1 MLGGGGMATVQ
12 APFSNTRCRQ
22 MVSKILIFW
31 KWVLPWLCLISAFQT
46 PTSYKW
52 NDTGPF
58 AFYAVNRVLRFG
70 FWQSEFGFQIV
81 KVPVFR
87 HNNLLQNPTY
97 FTLLEVIYLLSKV
110 QIKYQGA
117 SIIVLAVEV
126 LDQSLCVAGRPY
138 TKWALSSLSFQNSMK
153 YGMKEEQLIS
163 YTAWHTA
170 CVDFF
175 TNVLTIDE
183 RQLFQ
188 CENCEPRPSV
198 LVFDGIAMGIMKSEL
213 NRCKSVMEKDLGY
226 KSNVVIAGSNFEER
240 MFIKLAKNRKLLR
253 ESAKKGIWPSTKESN
268 AGSSE
273 SELEFEPGQKEN
285 ENTPMKEWTSF
296 WNSLKNLIGPKVPTK
311 VFCSWWKI
319 CLPAQVQ
326 LDWCR
331 NLTLCLLKR
340 SFSSWK
346 ATCLTILFL
355 ELRTQICTWK

>member
-1 MLGGGGMATVQ
+1 M
-12 APFSNTRCRQ
+12 
-22 MVSKILIFW
+22 
-31 KWVLPWLCLISAFQT
+31 
-46 PTSYKW
+46 
-52 NDTGPF
+52 
-58 AFYAVNRVLRFG
+58 
-70 FWQSEFGFQIV
+70 
-81 KVPVFR
+81 
-87 HNNLLQNPTY
+87 
-97 FTLLEVIYLLSKV
+97 
-110 QIKYQGA
+110 
-117 SIIVLAVEV
+117 LAVDV
-126 LDQSLCVAGRPY
+126 LDQSLCVAARPY
-138 TKWALSSLSFQNSMK
+138 TKLALSSLSFQNSMK

-188 CENCEPRPSV
+188 CKNCGPRPSV

-296 WNSLKNLIGPKVPTK
+296 
-311 VFCSWWKI
+311 
-319 CLPAQVQ
+319 
-326 LDWCR
+326 
-331 NLTLCLLKR
+331 
-340 SFSSWK
+340 
-346 ATCLTILFL
+346 
-355 ELRTQICTWK
+355 

>member
-1 MLGGGGMATVQ
+1 MPSTECSDLDSGNPNLV
-12 APFSNTRCRQ
+12 FKL
-22 MVSKILIFW
+22 SKSQYSDTTTYCKIQLIA
-31 KWVLPWLCLISAFQT
+31 KS
-46 PTSYKW
+46 
-52 NDTGPF
+52 
-58 AFYAVNRVLRFG
+58 
-70 FWQSEFGFQIV
+70 
-81 KVPVFR
+81 
-87 HNNLLQNPTY
+87 NLLH
-97 FTLLEVIYLLSKV
+97 LEVIYLLSKV
-110 QIKYQGA
+110 QIKYQDA
-117 SIIVLAVEV
+117 SIIVLAVDV
-126 LDQSLCVAGRPY
+126 LDQSLCVAERPY
-138 TKWALSSLSFQNSMK
+138 TKLALSSLSFQNSMK

-188 CENCEPRPSV
+188 CKKCGPRPSV

-296 WNSLKNLIGPKVPTK
+296 
-311 VFCSWWKI
+311 
-319 CLPAQVQ
+319 
-326 LDWCR
+326 
-331 NLTLCLLKR
+331 
-340 SFSSWK
+340 
-346 ATCLTILFL
+346 
-355 ELRTQICTWK
+355 

>member
-1 MLGGGGMATVQ
+1 MSFCLLCRQLSAQIWILVIRIW
-12 APFSNTRCRQ
+12 FSNCQ
-22 MVSKILIFW
+22 SPSI
-31 KWVLPWLCLISAFQT
+31 QT
-46 PTSYKW
+46 
-52 NDTGPF
+52 
-58 AFYAVNRVLRFG
+58 
-70 FWQSEFGFQIV
+70 QQIIG
-81 KVPVFR
+81 R
-87 HNNLLQNPTY
+87 SNLLQNPTY

-110 QIKYQGA
+110 QIKYQDA
-117 SIIVLAVEV
+117 SIIVLAGDV
-126 LDQSLCVAGRPY
+126 LDQSLCVAERPY

-188 CENCEPRPSV
+188 CKNCGPRPSV

-273 SELEFEPGQKEN
+273 SELEFEPGQKR
-285 ENTPMKEWTSF
+285 KRD
-296 WNSLKNLIGPKVPTK
+296 NSDEGMDIFLKFTQK
-311 VFCSWWKI
+311 
-319 CLPAQVQ
+319 
-326 LDWCR
+326 LD
-331 NLTLCLLKR
+331 
-340 SFSSWK
+340 S
-346 ATCLTILFL
+346 
-355 ELRTQICTWK
+355 

>member
-1 MLGGGGMATVQ
+1 MPSTECSDLDSGNPNLVFKLSKSQYSDTTTYCKIQLIAK
-12 APFSNTRCRQ
+12 SNLLHLTR
-22 MVSKILIFW
+22 
-31 KWVLPWLCLISAFQT
+31 
-46 PTSYKW
+46 SYL
-52 NDTGPF
+52 F
-58 AFYAVNRVLRFG
+58 
-70 FWQSEFGFQIV
+70 IV
-81 KVPVFR
+81 KV
-87 HNNLLQNPTY
+87 
-97 FTLLEVIYLLSKV
+97 KV
-110 QIKYQGA
+110 QIKYQDA
-117 SIIVLAVEV
+117 SIIVLAVDV
-126 LDQSLCVAGRPY
+126 LDQSLCVAERPY

-188 CENCEPRPSV
+188 CKNCGPRPSV

-296 WNSLKNLIGPKVPTK
+296 
-311 VFCSWWKI
+311 
-319 CLPAQVQ
+319 
-326 LDWCR
+326 
-331 NLTLCLLKR
+331 
-340 SFSSWK
+340 
-346 ATCLTILFL
+346 
-355 ELRTQICTWK
+355 

>member
-1 MLGGGGMATVQ
+1 MSFCLLCRQQSAQ
-12 APFSNTRCRQ
+12 IWILAIRIWFSNCQSPSIQTQ
-22 MVSKILIFW
+22 QLIA
-31 KWVLPWLCLISAFQT
+31 KS
-46 PTSYKW
+46 
-52 NDTGPF
+52 
-58 AFYAVNRVLRFG
+58 
-70 FWQSEFGFQIV
+70 
-81 KVPVFR
+81 
-87 HNNLLQNPTY
+87 NLLQNPTY

-110 QIKYQGA
+110 QIKYQDA
-117 SIIVLAVEV
+117 SIIVLAVDV
-126 LDQSLCVAGRPY
+126 LDQSLCVAERPY
-138 TKWALSSLSFQNSMK
+138 TKWALSSFQNSMK

-188 CENCEPRPSV
+188 CKKCGPRPSV

-273 SELEFEPGQKEN
+273 SELEFEPGQKRKREN
-285 ENTPMKEWTSF
+285 SDEGMDIF
-296 WNSLKNLIGPKVPTK
+296 LKFTKKLDPKVPTK
-311 VFCSWWKI
+311 VFCS
-319 CLPAQVQ
+319 
-326 LDWCR
+326 
-331 NLTLCLLKR
+331 
-340 SFSSWK
+340 
-346 ATCLTILFL
+346 
-355 ELRTQICTWK
+355 

>member
-1 MLGGGGMATVQ
+1 MSFCLLCRQQSAQ
-12 APFSNTRCRQ
+12 IWILAIRIWFSNCQSPSIQTQ
-22 MVSKILIFW
+22 QLIA
-31 KWVLPWLCLISAFQT
+31 KS
-46 PTSYKW
+46 
-52 NDTGPF
+52 
-58 AFYAVNRVLRFG
+58 
-70 FWQSEFGFQIV
+70 
-81 KVPVFR
+81 
-87 HNNLLQNPTY
+87 NLLQNPTY
-97 FTLLEVIYLLSKV
+97 FTLLVVIYLLSKV
-110 QIKYQGA
+110 KIKYQDA
-117 SIIVLAVEV
+117 SIIVLAVDV
-126 LDQSLCVAGRPY
+126 LDQSLCVAERPY
-138 TKWALSSLSFQNSMK
+138 TKLALSSLSFQNSMK

-188 CENCEPRPSV
+188 CKNCGPRPSV

-285 ENTPMKEWTSF
+285 ENTPMKEWASF
-296 WNSLKNLIGPKVPTK
+296 
-311 VFCSWWKI
+311 
-319 CLPAQVQ
+319 
-326 LDWCR
+326 
-331 NLTLCLLKR
+331 
-340 SFSSWK
+340 
-346 ATCLTILFL
+346 
-355 ELRTQICTWK
+355 

>member
-1 MLGGGGMATVQ
+1 MSFCLLCRQQSAQ
-12 APFSNTRCRQ
+12 IWILAIRIWFSNCQSPSIQTQ
-22 MVSKILIFW
+22 QLIA
-31 KWVLPWLCLISAFQT
+31 KS
-46 PTSYKW
+46 
-52 NDTGPF
+52 
-58 AFYAVNRVLRFG
+58 
-70 FWQSEFGFQIV
+70 
-81 KVPVFR
+81 
-87 HNNLLQNPTY
+87 NLLQNPTY

-110 QIKYQGA
+110 QIKYQDA
-117 SIIVLAVEV
+117 SIIVLAVDV
-126 LDQSLCVAGRPY
+126 LDQSLCVAERPY

-183 RQLFQ
+183 QQLFQ
-188 CENCEPRPSV
+188 CKNCGPRPSV

-273 SELEFEPGQKEN
+273 SELEFEPGQKRKREYSDEGMDIFLKFTKKLDRSKSPNKGILLLMEN
-285 ENTPMKEWTSF
+285 LSSSTSTVGLMQKFDPVLTEKIIHFLKGNMSYNFVSGIENT
-296 WNSLKNLIGPKVPTK
+296 NLHLEV
-311 VFCSWWKI
+311 
-319 CLPAQVQ
+319 
-326 LDWCR
+326 R
-331 NLTLCLLKR
+331 NRYPIFMDILLALSDCQGALGKHER
-340 SFSSWK
+340 
-346 ATCLTILFL
+346 
-355 ELRTQICTWK
+355 